1 LTQHAAKYRGSAAD
15 SQPQPGRGQPP
26 AGLKPVD
33 GGTDTPEA
41 VVEENMAGAPV
52 AYLVVRIGQFEGTRY
67 PLGEEETLIGRNPTT
82 DITLLDENVSREHAI
97 IARDEATGAYVFE
110 DLQTTNGSKINGK
123 RVRSG
128 ELNPGDRLEV
138 GQTEFEL
145 ILEGSDKSSND

>member
-1 LTQHAAKYRGSAAD
+1 
-15 SQPQPGRGQPP
+15 
-26 AGLKPVD
+26 
-33 GGTDTPEA
+33 
-41 VVEENMAGAPV
+41 MAGALV
-52 AYLVVRIGQFEGTRY
+52 AYLVVRSGQFEGTRY

-138 GQTEFEL
+138 GQTKFEL
-145 ILEGSDKSSND
+145 ILEGSDKPSDD